1 MKYYLYL
8 LSMVLVLPL
17 AVQAQE
23 QTAKTF
29 SLDEAIAYALENSV
43 NAKNAKLDEEISK
56 ARVREITG
64 MGLPQIDGSATVL
77 HNQQL
82 GRFFSKKQ
90 TAYGFSDASD
100 ETSPNYV
107 PYDQFLPGLKDDDV
121 LASQNFFQLKS
132 NGQAGIS
139 VSQLLFNTTY
149 LVGLKAS
156 RTYKELSEK
165 QTELTRQQIIE
176 NVSKAYYAVIINS
189 ERIKLFDSNIARVDS
204 LLRSTKAFNANGFV
218 ESIDVDRT
226 EVTLNNLLAERDKF
240 VSIQELGFN
249 LLKFQMNYPLEMDIA
264 VTGVIDDLKVDR
276 DISFLAQDWDYT
288 TRIEYS
294 ILETNRDLQTLNIK
308 SKYSEGLPSLVGF
321 ADFGMGTQ
329 SNNIGGIFKTNSNLD
344 ETEFLGPDK
353 WYPTSSF
360 GISLSVPIFSG
371 LQRNYRI
378 QQEKLAALKIE
389 NSFISLKQGISLE
402 IKQGTLTYEN
412 ALRSLDTQNRNM
424 ELADKIAKVTKV
436 KYEQGV
442 GSSLEVTDAEGALR
456 EAQINYYNALYDAL
470 VSRIDLVKAYGKI
483 NTITTTFQ
491 K

>member
-23 QTAKTF
+23 QTTKTF

-56 ARVREITG
+56 AKVREITG
-64 MGLPQIDGSATVL
+64 IGLPQIDGSASIL
-77 HNQQL
+77 HNQKL
-82 GRFFSKKQ
+82 GRFFNQYSGPD
-90 TAYGFSDASD
+90 GFLGDLSSI
-100 ETSPNYV
+100 
-107 PYDQFLPGLKDDDV
+107 PGLQEGDV
-121 LASQNFFQLKS
+121 IAAQNFFQLKS
-132 NGQAGIS
+132 NGQAGVS

-204 LLRSTKAFNANGFV
+204 LLRSTKAFNANGFA

-264 VTGVIDDLKVDR
+264 VSGTIEDLKVDR
-276 DISFLAQDWDYT
+276 DISFLSQDWDYT

-321 ADFGMGTQ
+321 ADFGINTQ
-329 SNNIGGIFKTNSNLD
+329 SPDVAGIFKTNSNFSGND
-344 ETEFLGPDK
+344 AIGPDK
-353 WYPTSSF
+353 WYPTTSF
-360 GISLSVPIFSG
+360 GISLNVPIFSG

-389 NSFISLKQGISLE
+389 NSFTSLKQGISLE

-424 ELADKIAKVTKV
+424 ELADKIARVTKV

-442 GSSLEVTDAEGALR
+442 GSSLEVTDAESALR

-483 NTITTTFQ
+483 NSITTTFQ